1 MKQFL
6 FLFFGLTIFSC
17 VFAQSVPQGM
27 KYQAVARDT
36 KGQVLANQKISLQIS
51 LVSGTKTPTVYYSE
65 VHDITTNELGLFT
78 LVIGEGTNNTGIFKD
93 VPWSTQDIWMQV
105 AIKDKNATNFT
116 TISNS
121 KLLAVPYAFHAATA
135 SQLVN
140 QRSAKSDTDA
150 DDDKPCEVCD
160 TKKGIVLVRLLYRGP
175 SGVQIKYYNDKNN
188 EKLLGSFSNVKDGD
202 ILTIDARVSGAKKLE
217 HDIYLQVVSPGIT
230 MAIIP
235 AGNGAQIV
243 SSTYNNF
250 SVLSVLA
257 YNGEKYPVTTECSV
271 CDVPQ
276 NWKIGGN
283 AISDLCNR
291 LGSKNKYDLT
301 FITDNTDRLRINKVG
316 DVSVINKTAS
326 TDPTTGALVVTG
338 GVGIGGDL
346 NVAGAFNAKGGIN
359 SKGIS
364 VTDDNVNFV
373 ATITNT
379 NSGNG
384 DGLKIKLGRIQPL
397 WNGTSY
403 ESITPQDFNSFYQ
416 AFQPQ
421 IDLVGGWIK
430 TQKVNVQPSDLLEL
444 GKSTGLFLAGALCQL
459 TNALSPTLNQKLG
472 LPLDL
477 ATPINTQLKLPLNLA
492 APVNS
497 SLKLPLNLA
506 APINS
511 ALNLPNNLAT
521 PINSGLGLPY
531 KIAGE
536 TVIPGLP
543 DLIIPGIPASSLT
556 VPAIPD
562 NALTIPAI
570 PKQYLTIPAIPQI
583 DCSGLPTIKLPN
595 IKTTD
600 VTNSLTHENEFLR
613 FADKDERIVGMVRAQ
628 SLGDFY
634 QQHTSNG
641 YLFHLVSTIGGIDI
655 AKGLLNLAGEFYK
668 VSQDYNNLGVEYISG
683 HGDYAEWMERSN
695 VDEAITPGDIV
706 GVRGGKITKDLKGAE
721 QIMAVS
727 TAPIVNA
734 NMPVQ
739 ARVGSGNSIAFMGQ
753 IPVKIIGPVAT
764 GDFIVAKGDIPG
776 YGVAVKSS
784 EMTAEDFR
792 LVVGRAWE
800 TINVDGPKMVNTL
813 VGVQNNDFLKIIQ
826 KYQEKVISAEHR
838 VASTEERLNAI
849 EKKLNMSSAQN
860 NRKKK

>member
-1 MKQFL
+1 MKQFFL
-6 FLFFGLTIFSC
+6 LFFALTIFCS
-17 VFAQSVPQGM
+17 VFAQTVPQGM

-36 KGQVLANQKISLQIS
+36 KGQVLANQKISLKIN
-51 LVSGTKTPTVYYSE
+51 LVTGTPSPAVYYSE
-65 VHDITTNELGLFT
+65 VHDIITNELGLFT
-78 LVIGEGTNNTGIFKD
+78 LVIGEGSNNTGVFKD

-140 QRSAKSDTDA
+140 
-150 DDDKPCEVCD
+150 
-160 TKKGIVLVRLLYRGP
+160 
-175 SGVQIKYYNDKNN
+175 
-188 EKLLGSFSNVKDGD
+188 GSSNGN
-202 ILTIDARVSGAKKLE
+202 ANR
-217 HDIYLQVVSPGIT
+217 
-230 MAIIP
+230 
-235 AGNGAQIV
+235 NGAGGGVPSAVWSLKGNSKTNPLTDNLGTSDYADLVIV
-243 SSTYNNF
+243 TNDIER
-250 SVLSVLA
+250 LRITA
-257 YNGEKYPVTTECSV
+257 
-271 CDVPQ
+271 D
-276 NWKIGGN
+276 GN
-283 AISDLCNR
+283 AIF
-291 LGSKNKYDLT
+291 KNKVE
-301 FITDNTDRLRINKVG
+301 VG
-316 DVSVINKTAS
+316 GIETVTNKTAS
-326 TDPTTGALVVTG
+326 TDPATGALVVSG

-346 NVAGAFNAKGGIN
+346 NVGGAFNAKGGIT
-359 SKGIS
+359 SKGIT
-364 VTDDNVNFV
+364 VTDNTENFV

-397 WNGTSY
+397 WNGTAY
-403 ESITPQDFNSFYQ
+403 ESIQANDFNSFYQ

-430 TQKVNVQPSDLLEL
+430 NQKVDVQPSDLLQL

-459 TNALSPTLNQKLG
+459 TNAISPTLNQKLG

-477 ATPINTQLKLPLNLA
+477 ATPINSQLKLPLNLA
-492 APVNS
+492 APLNS
-497 SLKLPLNLA
+497 TLKLPLNLA

-543 DLIIPGIPASSLT
+543 DLTIPGIPASSLT

-562 NALTIPAI
+562 YALTIPAI

-634 QQHTSNG
+634 QQHTSNA
-641 YLFHLVSTIGGIDI
+641 YLFHLVSAVGGIDI
-655 AKGLLNLAGEFYK
+655 AKGLLSLAGEFYR
-668 VSQDYNNLGVEYISG
+668 VSQDYNTLGVEYVSG

-695 VDEAITPGDIV
+695 LEEAISPGDIV
-706 GVRGGKITKDLKGAE
+706 GVKGGKITKELRGAE

-739 ARVGSGNSIAFMGQ
+739 ARVGLGNSIAFMGQ
-753 IPVKIIGPVAT
+753 IPVKIIGPVTT
-764 GDFIVAKGDIPG
+764 GDFIVAKGELPG

-784 EMTAEDFR
+784 EMTTEDFR

-826 KYQEKVISAEHR
+826 KYQEKVMSAEHR

-849 EKKLNMSSAQN
+849 EQKLNMNSARKN
-860 NRKKK
+860 SKKK